1 MEKVKKGTWVR
12 IHAVAL
18 GVADRAANIPE
29 DTRSVPL
36 EQWTKG
42 RLLEDASMGDEVQ
55 VKTACGRIATG
66 NLVEVNP
73 QYELNYG
80 KLVPELI
87 EIGESLRGM
96 LWRENK

>member
-1 MEKVKKGTWVR
+1 METVKKGTWVR
-12 IHAVAL
+12 IHSIAL
-18 GVADRAANIPE
+18 DVTDRAANIPE

-42 RLLEDASMGDEVQ
+42 RLLADASMGDEVQ
-55 VKTACGRIATG
+55 VKTASGRTATG
-66 NLVEVNP
+66 ELVEVNP

-96 LWRENK
+96 LWRDK

>member
-1 MEKVKKGTWVR
+1 MENVKKGTWVR
-12 IHAVAL
+12 IHSIAL
-18 GVADRAANIPE
+18 DVKERAANIPE

-42 RLLEDASMGDEVQ
+42 RLLEDAAVGDEVE
-55 VKTACGRIATG
+55 VKTASGRIAAG
-66 NLVEVNP
+66 KLVEVNP

-87 EIGESLRGM
+87 EIGESLRSM
-96 LWRENK
+96 LWRNK